1 MIPVRL
7 LRSRTFRLALIYLCL
22 FSTAVLALV
31 GFVYWYATD
40 SLSRQI
46 DATIDA
52 EIRGLA
58 EQYHQRG
65 IRGLLQAVERR
76 VAGAPAR
83 RSLYLLVDRDFTPLA
98 GNISRWPDGAP
109 DAEGW
114 VTFRLEVPESGDDE
128 AVNFARARLFDLTG
142 GLHLLVGHDVRERAR
157 VRNLVAET
165 LGWGLAVILV
175 LSLAGALLMSRSLLS
190 RIEDINAASREIMG
204 GHLDRRVPVS
214 ARGDEFDEVAG
225 NLNAMLDRIERLL
238 DATKEVSDNIA
249 HDLRSP
255 LARLRSR
262 LELLTLEDP
271 GLGDYRE
278 ATAEALAEIDQ
289 ILKTFA
295 ALLAIAEAEAGAA
308 QRSFAPVELAD
319 LVRDVAELYEPLA
332 EARGL
337 SLRLSVASPARI
349 RGDQDVLFQ
358 AVSNLLDNAVKY
370 APEGSAVGLELALAA
385 REARIVVTDL
395 GAGIPPELRDKVLE
409 RFFRAESSR
418 STEGSGLGLSLVAAA
433 AQLHGGRLAL
443 EDNAPGLRAVLILP
457 VTPEPRVSAGA
468 AAPASGARGYST

>member
-1 MIPVRL
+1 MTPVKL
-7 LRSRTFRLALIYLCL
+7 TRSRTFRLALIYLCL

-65 IRGLLQAVERR
+65 TRGLLAAVERR
-76 VAGAPAR
+76 ASGAAAR
-83 RSLYLLVDRDFTPLA
+83 RGLYLLVDRDFTPLA
-98 GNISRWPDGAP
+98 GNISRWPDERP

-114 VTFRLEVPESGDDE
+114 VTFRLGFPESE
-128 AVNFARARLFDLTG
+128 AEQEWEGVNFGRARLFDLSG
-142 GLHLLVGHDVRERAR
+142 GLHLLVGNDVRERAR
-157 VRNLVAET
+157 VRDLVAET

-175 LSLAGALLMSRSLLS
+175 LSLAGALLMSRSLLA
-190 RIEDINAASREIMG
+190 RIEA
-204 GHLDRRVPVS
+204 LL
-214 ARGDEFDEVAG
+214 AG
-225 NLNAMLDRIERLL
+225 M
-238 DATKEVSDNIA
+238 KEVSDNVA

-262 LELLTLEDP
+262 LELLTLETPSLD
-271 GLGDYRE
+271 DYRE
-278 ATAEALAEIDQ
+278 ATAETLGEIDQ
-289 ILKTFA
+289 LLKTFA

-308 QRSFAPVELAD
+308 QRSFAAVELAD

-337 SLRLSVASPARI
+337 SFRLSIAGPARLH
-349 RGDQDVLFQ
+349 GDRDVLFQ

-370 APEGSAVGLELALAA
+370 APEGSAVSLELSSAA
-385 REARIVVTDL
+385 GEARIAVADQ
-395 GAGIPPELRDKVLE
+395 GAGIPSELREKVLE

-433 AQLHGGRLAL
+433 AKLHGGKIAL
-443 EDNAPGLRAVLILP
+443 EDNAPDNDNPGLRAVLSLP
-457 VTPEPRVSAGA
+457 VRPEPRVSADA
-468 AAPASGARGYST
+468 

>member
-1 MIPVRL
+1 VTPVRL
-7 LRSRTFRLALIYLCL
+7 YKSRTFRLALIYLCL

-58 EQYHQRG
+58 EQYYQRG
-65 IRGLLQAVERR
+65 TRGLLAAVERR
-76 VAGAPAR
+76 VSGAAAR
-83 RSLYLLVDRDFTPLA
+83 RGLYLLVNRDFKSLA
-98 GNISRWPDGAP
+98 GNISRWPDEPP

-114 VTFRLEVPESGDDE
+114 VTFRLGFPEDE
-128 AVNFARARLFDLTG
+128 GEDGINFGRARLFDLSG
-142 GLHLLVGHDVRERAR
+142 GLHLLVGNDVRERAR
-157 VRNLVAET
+157 VQDLVAET
-165 LGWGLAVILV
+165 LGWGLAIILV

-204 GHLDRRVPVS
+204 GHLNRRVPVS
-214 ARGDEFDEVAG
+214 PRGDEFDEVAG

-262 LELLTLEDP
+262 LELLTLETPSLD
-271 GLGDYRE
+271 DYRE
-278 ATAEALAEIDQ
+278 ATAGTLAEIDQ
-289 ILKTFA
+289 LLKTFA

-337 SLRLSVASPARI
+337 SLRLSIAGPARI
-349 RGDQDVLFQ
+349 RGDRDVLFQ

-370 APEGSAVGLELALAA
+370 APEGSAVGLDLSPDAG
-385 REARIVVTDL
+385 EARIAVADQ
-395 GAGIPPELRDKVLE
+395 GAGIPPELREKVLE

-418 STEGSGLGLSLVAAA
+418 STDGSGLGLSLVAAA
-433 AQLHGGRLAL
+433 AKLHGGHIAL
-443 EDNAPGLRAVLILP
+443 EDNAPGLRAVLSLP
-457 VTPEPRVSAGA
+457 VRPEPRVSAGA
-468 AAPASGARGYST
+468 PA

>member
-1 MIPVRL
+1 MTPVRL
-7 LRSRTFRLALIYLCL
+7 FQSRTFRLALIYLCL

-65 IRGLLQAVERR
+65 TRGLLAAVERR
-76 VAGAPAR
+76 VSGAAAR
-83 RSLYLLVDRDFTPLA
+83 RGLYLLVDRDFTPLA
-98 GNISRWPDGAP
+98 GNISRWPDESP
-109 DAEGW
+109 DDEGW
-114 VTFRLEVPESGDDE
+114 VTFRLGFPEDE
-128 AVNFARARLFDLTG
+128 DEDAINFGRARLFDLSG
-142 GLHLLVGHDVRERAR
+142 GLHLLVGNDVRERAR
-157 VRNLVAET
+157 VRDLVAET
-165 LGWGLAVILV
+165 LGWGLAIILV

-204 GHLDRRVPVS
+204 GHLNRRVPVS
-214 ARGDEFDEVAG
+214 PRGDEFDEVAG

-262 LELLTLEDP
+262 LELLTLETPSLD
-271 GLGDYRE
+271 DYRE
-278 ATAEALAEIDQ
+278 ATAGTLAEIDQ
-289 ILKTFA
+289 LLRTFA

-337 SLRLSVASPARI
+337 SLRLSIAGPARI
-349 RGDQDVLFQ
+349 HGDRDVLFQ

-370 APEGSAVGLELALAA
+370 APEGSAVSLDLSPAA
-385 REARIVVTDL
+385 DEAQIVVADQ
-395 GAGIPPELRDKVLE
+395 GGGVPPELREKVLE

-418 STEGSGLGLSLVAAA
+418 STDGSGLGLSLVAAA
-433 AQLHGGRLAL
+433 AKLHGGHIAL
-443 EDNAPGLRAVLILP
+443 EDNAPGLRAVLSLP
-457 VTPEPRVSAGA
+457 VRPEPRVSAGA
-468 AAPASGARGYST
+468 PTPA

>member
-1 MIPVRL
+1 MTPVRL
-7 LRSRTFRLALIYLCL
+7 FQSRTFRLALIYLCL

-65 IRGLLQAVERR
+65 TRGLLAAVERR
-76 VAGAPAR
+76 VSGAAAR
-83 RSLYLLVDRDFTPLA
+83 RGLYLLVDRDFTPLA
-98 GNISRWPDGAP
+98 GNISRWPDEPP

-114 VTFRLEVPESGDDE
+114 VTFRLGFPEDEDEEGD
-128 AVNFARARLFDLTG
+128 NFGRARLFDLSG
-142 GLHLLVGHDVRERAR
+142 GLHLLVGNDVRERAR
-157 VRNLVAET
+157 VQDLVADT
-165 LGWGLAVILV
+165 LGWGLAVILI

-204 GHLDRRVPVS
+204 GHLNRRVPVS
-214 ARGDEFDEVAG
+214 PRGDEFDEVAG
-225 NLNAMLDRIERLL
+225 NLNAMLDRIECLL

-262 LELLTLEDP
+262 LELLTLENP
-271 GLGDYRE
+271 GLDDYRE
-278 ATAEALAEIDQ
+278 ATAETLAEIDRL
-289 ILKTFA
+289 LKTFA

-319 LVRDVAELYEPLA
+319 LVRDVGELYEPLA

-337 SLRLSVASPARI
+337 SLRLSIAGPARI
-349 RGDQDVLFQ
+349 HGDRDVLFQ

-370 APEGSAVGLELALAA
+370 APEGSAVSLDLSPAA
-385 REARIVVTDL
+385 DEAQIVVADK
-395 GAGIPPELRDKVLE
+395 GGGVPPELRDKVLE

-433 AQLHGGRLAL
+433 AKLHGGRIAL
-443 EDNAPGLRAVLILP
+443 EDNAPGLRAVLSLP
-457 VTPEPRVSAGA
+457 VRPEPRVSAGA
-468 AAPASGARGYST
+468 PAPA

>member
-1 MIPVRL
+1 MTPVRL
-7 LRSRTFRLALIYLCL
+7 LQSRTFRLALIYLCL
-22 FSTAVLALV
+22 FSTAMLALV

-65 IRGLLQAVERR
+65 IRGLLAAVERR
-76 VAGAPAR
+76 ATGAAAR
-83 RSLYLLVDRDFTPLA
+83 RGLYLLVDRNFTPLA
-98 GNISRWPDGAP
+98 GNISRWPDERP

-114 VTFRLEVPESGDDE
+114 VTFRLEFPESE
-128 AVNFARARLFDLTG
+128 EEAAVNFGRARQFDLSG
-142 GLHLLVGHDVRERAR
+142 GLHLLVGNDVRERAR
-157 VRNLVAET
+157 VQNLVAET

-175 LSLAGALLMSRSLLS
+175 LSLAGALLMSRRLLT
-190 RIEDINAASREIMG
+190 RIDDINAACREIMG
-204 GHLDRRVPVS
+204 GHLDRRVPAS

-262 LELLTLEDP
+262 LELLLLENP
-271 GLGDYRE
+271 GLDDYRE
-278 ATAEALAEIDQ
+278 ATARTLAEVDQ
-289 ILKTFA
+289 LLKTFA

-308 QRSFAPVELAD
+308 QRRFAPLDLAD
-319 LVRDVAELYEPLA
+319 LVGDVAELYEPLA
-332 EARGL
+332 EAEGL
-337 SLRLSVASPARI
+337 ALRPSIAGSARI
-349 RGDQDVLFQ
+349 RGDRDVLFQ
-358 AVSNLLDNAVKY
+358 VLSNLLDNAVKY
-370 APEGSAVGLELALAA
+370 APKGTEIGLDLAHDDV
-385 REARIVVTDL
+385 EARIVVADR
-395 GAGIPPELRDKVLE
+395 GAGIPPELREKVLE

-433 AQLHGGRLAL
+433 AKLHGGRIVL
-443 EDNAPGLRAVLILP
+443 EDNAPGLRAVLSLP
-457 VTPEPRVSAGA
+457 MTPEVRVSAGTP
-468 AAPASGARGYST
+468 APA

>member
-1 MIPVRL
+1 MTPVRL
-7 LRSRTFRLALIYLCL
+7 FQSRTFRLALIYLCL

-65 IRGLLQAVERR
+65 TRGLLAAVERR
-76 VAGAPAR
+76 VSGAAAR
-83 RSLYLLVDRDFTPLA
+83 RGLYLLVDRDFTPLA
-98 GNISRWPDGAP
+98 GNISRWPDEPP

-114 VTFRLEVPESGDDE
+114 VTFRLGFPEDE
-128 AVNFARARLFDLTG
+128 DEEGVNFGRARLFDLSG
-142 GLHLLVGHDVRERAR
+142 GLHLLVGNDVRERAR
-157 VRNLVAET
+157 VQDLVADT
-165 LGWGLAVILV
+165 LGWGLAVILI

-204 GHLDRRVPVS
+204 GHLNRRVPVS
-214 ARGDEFDEVAG
+214 PRGDEFDEVAG

-262 LELLTLEDP
+262 LELLTLENP
-271 GLGDYRE
+271 GLDDYRE
-278 ATAEALAEIDQ
+278 ATAETLAEIDRL
-289 ILKTFA
+289 LKTFA

-319 LVRDVAELYEPLA
+319 LVRDVGELYEPLA

-337 SLRLSVASPARI
+337 SLRLSIAGPARI
-349 RGDQDVLFQ
+349 HGDRDVLFQ

-370 APEGSAVGLELALAA
+370 APEGSAVSLDLSPAA
-385 REARIVVTDL
+385 DEAQIVVADK
-395 GAGIPPELRDKVLE
+395 GGGVPPELRDKVLE

-433 AQLHGGRLAL
+433 AKLHGGRIAL
-443 EDNAPGLRAVLILP
+443 EDNAPGLRAVLSLP
-457 VTPEPRVSAGA
+457 VRPEPRVSAGA
-468 AAPASGARGYST
+468 PAPA

>member
-1 MIPVRL
+1 VTPVRL
-7 LRSRTFRLALIYLCL
+7 TRSRTFRLALIYLCL

-31 GFVYWYATD
+31 GLVYWYATD

-65 IRGLLQAVERR
+65 TRGLLAAVERR
-76 VAGAPAR
+76 ASGAAAR
-83 RSLYLLVDRDFTPLA
+83 RGLYLLVDRDFTPLA
-98 GNISRWPDGAP
+98 GNISRWPDEPP
-109 DAEGW
+109 DDEGW
-114 VTFRLEVPESGDDE
+114 VTFRLGFPESEENEEGAE
-128 AVNFARARLFDLTG
+128 ELEGVNFGRARLFDLSG
-142 GLHLLVGHDVRERAR
+142 GLHLLVGNDVRERAR
-157 VRNLVAET
+157 VQNLVAET

-175 LSLAGALLMSRSLLS
+175 LSLAGALLMSRFLLS

-204 GHLDRRVPVS
+204 GHLNRRVPVS
-214 ARGDEFDEVAG
+214 PRGDEFDEVAG

-271 GLGDYRE
+271 NLEDYRE
-278 ATAEALAEIDQ
+278 ATAETLAEVDQ

-308 QRSFAPVELAD
+308 QRSFAALELAD
-319 LVRDVAELYEPLA
+319 LVRDVGELYEPLA

-337 SLRLSVASPARI
+337 TLELSVGGPARLH
-349 RGDQDVLFQ
+349 GDRDVLFQ

-370 APEGSAVGLELALAA
+370 APEGSAVRLELSTSAG
-385 REARIVVTDL
+385 EARVAVADR

-409 RFFRAESSR
+409 RFFRAETSR
-418 STEGSGLGLSLVAAA
+418 STAGSGLGLSLVAAA
-433 AQLHGGRLAL
+433 ARLHGGRIAL
-443 EDNAPGLRAVLILP
+443 EDNDPGLRAVLSLP
-457 VTPEPRVSAGA
+457 LRPEPRVSAGA
-468 AAPASGARGYST
+468 PAPA

>member
-1 MIPVRL
+1 MTPVRL
-7 LRSRTFRLALIYLCL
+7 TRSRTFRLALIYLCL

-40 SLSRQI
+40 SLARQI

-65 IRGLLQAVERR
+65 TWGLLAAVERR
-76 VAGAPAR
+76 ASGAADR
-83 RSLYLLVDRDFTPLA
+83 RGLYLLVDRNLTPLA
-98 GNISRWPDGAP
+98 GNLSRWPVEQP

-114 VTFRLEVPESGDDE
+114 VTFRLEFPESAEDEDDGE
-128 AVNFARARLFDLTG
+128 LEGVNFGRARLFDLSG
-142 GLHLLVGHDVRERAR
+142 GLHLLVGNDVRERAR
-157 VRNLVAET
+157 VQDLVAET
-165 LGWGLAVILV
+165 LGWGLAAILA
-175 LSLAGALLMSRSLLS
+175 LSLAGALLMSRSLLA

-204 GHLDRRVPVS
+204 GHLNRRVPVS
-214 ARGDEFDEVAG
+214 PRGDEFDEVAG

-262 LELLTLEDP
+262 LELLILESPD
-271 GLGDYRE
+271 LDDYRE
-278 ATAEALAEIDQ
+278 ATAQTVAEIDQ

-295 ALLAIAEAEAGAA
+295 ALLAIAEAEAGAG
-308 QRSFAPVELAD
+308 QRNFDTVELAD

-337 SLRLSVASPARI
+337 SLELSVAGPARLQ
-349 RGDQDVLFQ
+349 GDRDVLFQ

-370 APEGSAVGLELALAA
+370 APEGSKIGLDLETAGGT
-385 REARIVVTDL
+385 ARIAVTDL
-395 GAGIPPELRDKVLE
+395 GAGIPPELTDKVLE

-433 AQLHGGRLAL
+433 AKLHDGRLDL
-443 EDNAPGLRAVLILP
+443 EDNQPGLRALLSLP
-457 VTPEPRVSAGA
+457 LRPEPRVSADT
-468 AAPASGARGYST
+468 SC

>member
-1 MIPVRL
+1 MTPVRL
-7 LRSRTFRLALIYLCL
+7 FQSRTFRLALIYLCL

-65 IRGLLQAVERR
+65 TRGLLAAVERR
-76 VAGAPAR
+76 VSGAAAR
-83 RSLYLLVDRDFTPLA
+83 RGLYLLVDRDFTPLA
-98 GNISRWPDGAP
+98 GNISRWPDEPP

-114 VTFRLEVPESGDDE
+114 VTFRLGFPEDE
-128 AVNFARARLFDLTG
+128 DEEGVNFGRARLFDLSG
-142 GLHLLVGHDVRERAR
+142 GLHLLVGNDVRERAR
-157 VRNLVAET
+157 VQDLVADT
-165 LGWGLAVILV
+165 LGWGLAVILI

-204 GHLDRRVPVS
+204 GHLNRRVPVS
-214 ARGDEFDEVAG
+214 PRGDEFDEVAG

-262 LELLTLEDP
+262 LELLTLENP
-271 GLGDYRE
+271 GLDDYRE
-278 ATAEALAEIDQ
+278 ATAETLAEIDRL
-289 ILKTFA
+289 LKTFA

-319 LVRDVAELYEPLA
+319 LVRDVGELYEPLA

-337 SLRLSVASPARI
+337 SLRLSIAGPARI
-349 RGDQDVLFQ
+349 HGDRDVLFQ

-370 APEGSAVGLELALAA
+370 APEGSAVSLDLSPAA
-385 REARIVVTDL
+385 DEVQIVVADQ
-395 GAGIPPELRDKVLE
+395 GGGVPPELREKVLE

-433 AQLHGGRLAL
+433 AKLHGGRIAL
-443 EDNAPGLRAVLILP
+443 EDNAPGLRAVLSLP
-457 VTPEPRVSAGA
+457 VRPEPRVSAGA
-468 AAPASGARGYST
+468 PAPA

>member
-1 MIPVRL
+1 MTPVRL
-7 LRSRTFRLALIYLCL
+7 FQSRTFRLALIYLCL

-58 EQYHQRG
+58 EQYQQRG
-65 IRGLLQAVERR
+65 IRGLMAAVERR
-76 VAGAPAR
+76 SSGAAAR
-83 RSLYLLVDRDFTPLA
+83 RGLYLLVDRDFTPLA
-98 GNISRWPDGAP
+98 GNLSHWPDERP

-114 VTFRLEVPESGDDE
+114 VNFRLAFPESEEDE
-128 AVNFARARLFDLTG
+128 ESEAELEGVNFGRARLFDLSG
-142 GLHLLVGHDVRERAR
+142 GLHLLVGNDVRERAR
-157 VRNLVAET
+157 VQHLVAET

-214 ARGDEFDEVAG
+214 PRGDEFDDVAG

-238 DATKEVSDNIA
+238 DAAKEVSDNIA

-262 LELLTLEDP
+262 LELLTLEEP
-271 GLGDYRE
+271 GLDAYRE
-278 ATAEALAEIDQ
+278 ATAETLAEIDQ
-289 ILKTFA
+289 LLKTFA

-308 QRSFAPVELAD
+308 QRSFSPVELAD
-319 LVRDVAELYEPLA
+319 LVRDVGELYEPLA

-337 SLRLSVASPARI
+337 ALDCSISGPVRI
-349 RGDQDVLFQ
+349 RGDRDVLFQ
-358 AVSNLLDNAVKY
+358 AVSNLLDNALKF
-370 APEGSAVGLELALAA
+370 APQGSAVALELASDAG
-385 REARIVVTDL
+385 EARVLVADR
-395 GAGIPPELRDKVLE
+395 GIGVPPELREKVLE

-433 AQLHGGRLAL
+433 AKLHGGRVTLH
-443 EDNAPGLRAVLILP
+443 DNRPGLRAVLSLP
-457 VTPEPRVSAGA
+457 VRPEPRVSAGA
-468 AAPASGARGYST
+468 PVSG

>member
-1 MIPVRL
+1 MTPVKL
-7 LRSRTFRLALIYLCL
+7 TRSRTFRLALIYLCL

-65 IRGLLQAVERR
+65 TRGLLAAVERR
-76 VAGAPAR
+76 ASGAAAR
-83 RSLYLLVDRDFTPLA
+83 RGLYLLVDRDFTPLA
-98 GNISRWPDGAP
+98 GNISRWPDEPP

-114 VTFRLEVPESGDDE
+114 VTFRLGFPESEEEQEWEG
-128 AVNFARARLFDLTG
+128 VNFGRARLFDLSG
-142 GLHLLVGHDVRERAR
+142 GLHLLVGNDVRERAR
-157 VRNLVAET
+157 VRDLVAET

-190 RIEDINAASREIMG
+190 RIEDINTASREIMG
-204 GHLDRRVPVS
+204 GHLNRRVPVS
-214 ARGDEFDEVAG
+214 PRGDEFDEVAG

-262 LELLTLEDP
+262 LELLTLETPSLD
-271 GLGDYRE
+271 DYRE
-278 ATAEALAEIDQ
+278 ATAETLGEIDQ
-289 ILKTFA
+289 LLKTFA

-308 QRSFAPVELAD
+308 QRNFAAVELAD

-337 SLRLSVASPARI
+337 SLRLSIAGPARL
-349 RGDQDVLFQ
+349 RGDRDVLFQ

-370 APEGSAVGLELALAA
+370 APEGSAVSLELSSAA
-385 REARIVVTDL
+385 GEARIAVADQ
-395 GAGIPPELRDKVLE
+395 GAGIPSELREKVLE

-433 AQLHGGRLAL
+433 AKLHGGKIAL
-443 EDNAPGLRAVLILP
+443 EDNAPDDDNPGLRAVLSLP
-457 VTPEPRVSAGA
+457 VRPEPRVSADA
-468 AAPASGARGYST
+468 